1 MSKKTDATKARE
13 IIEEAEKTVSTWP
26 EWKLR
31 QFEQLSEGDCQKDC
45 RSRDDQDNVTVSL

>member
-31 QFEQLSEGDCQKDC
+31 QFEQLSEGNCHKDC
-45 RSRDDQDNVTVSL
+45 RSRDDQDNVALSL